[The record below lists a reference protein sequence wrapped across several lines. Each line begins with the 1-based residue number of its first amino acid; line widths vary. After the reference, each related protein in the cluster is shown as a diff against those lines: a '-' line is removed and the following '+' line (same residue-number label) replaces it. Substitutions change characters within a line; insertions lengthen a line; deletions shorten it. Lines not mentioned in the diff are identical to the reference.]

1 MKRGPPP
8 AKGFDLAI
16 PVAHMRGSV
25 MLFRQSPWYSCDF
38 TINGNGI
45 FAVVRLRMATRFRA
59 TIEEITRDYPD
70 DIASLAAIPGG
81 GPLSRELWF
90 YSRYRTLRF
99 FRLGDAG
106 LIEID
111 CYGMAFVNGK
121 PVITVAMP
129 GIPVRPD
136 SLHAGPAPGLPTPG
150 LPGSSGPHGSA
161 SGTPRNPVIR
171 WLTKKNAGKN
181 PVTGEPVPSV
191 PANPVYDAGASGPAT
206 AGDGKLAS
214 GTGQAN
220 ADQPVVPG
228 TGPPPGEPDPD
239 S

>member
-45 FAVVRLRMATRFRA
+45 FAVVRLRMATRSRS
-59 TIEEITRDYPD
+59 TIAEIARDYSE
-70 DIASLAAIPGG
+70 DISCLAEIPGG
-81 GPLSRELWF
+81 GPLSRELWV

-111 CYGMAFVNGK
+111 CYGLAFVNGK

-129 GIPVRPD
+129 GSSGRPD
-136 SLHAGPAPGLPTPG
+136 ARCTGAAPGLPAPGLPGSPG
-150 LPGSSGPHGSA
+150 PPVSAAGSS
-161 SGTPRNPVIR
+161 RNPVIR
-171 WLTKKNAGKN
+171 WLTKKNAGKT
-181 PVTGEPVPSV
+181 PVTGEPAPPG
-191 PANPVYDAGASGPAT
+191 PANPVHDTGVSGPAPAGNGKSARGTVT
-206 AGDGKLAS
+206 ATA
-214 GTGQAN
+214 A
-220 ADQPVVPG
+220 QPVVPG
-228 TGPPPGEPDPD
+228 TGPPPGGPDPD